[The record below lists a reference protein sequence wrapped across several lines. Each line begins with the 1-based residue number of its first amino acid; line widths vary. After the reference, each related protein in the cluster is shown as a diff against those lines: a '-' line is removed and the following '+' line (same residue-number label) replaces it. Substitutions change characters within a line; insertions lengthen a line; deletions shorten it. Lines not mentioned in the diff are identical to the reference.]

1 MRSKV
6 VGSVRPAAGSI
17 VSPFFGRPCVA
28 YKLLIRTLSDRQ
40 EATHEEQDIGDFSL
54 ADDTGSFLVQTPHI
68 ELHLQTV
75 AMCERSTTF
84 LGDHDLLGEDE
95 LARLTVV
102 LDRHDRSSMLEE
114 ADSVAV
120 MEWYL
125 LAHSRAAVAGVPV
138 PGRPRRIAIGREA
151 DEQDPFRRLPPQAA
165 PRVTHSLEL
174 GPGRH
179 SPVLLS
185 DDPTTFE

>member
-28 YKLLIRTLSDRQ
+28 YKLLIRTGSDC
-40 EATHEEQDIGDFSL
+40 HEEQDIGDFSL
-54 ADDTGSFLVQTPHI
+54 ADDTGSVLVQTPHI

-84 LGDHDLLGEDE
+84 LGDHHLLGEDE
-95 LARLTVV
+95 LERLTAV

-114 ADSVAV
+114 AGWVAV

-125 LAHSRAAVAGVPV
+125 LAQSRAAVAGVPV

-151 DEQDPFRRLPPQAA
+151 DEQDPFRRLPSQAA